1 MTNDDST
8 GWARRV
14 SENFG
19 KGYTPEQLRD
29 LDAAFSPLTEQ
40 DAERLYAHLK
50 MSTRS
55 SFKVD
60 LVAISEAKAQLGIS
74 SGGGSSNLPQLQT
87 VKWICQICSRTFN
100 FNYLPREG
108 DEYREI
114 FSMCPHCG
122 FVPRVTMYL
131 EGNRVTY
138 IGDQKK
144 MELMKIKNVRG
155 QSTVDYYK
163 AKRGEF
169 FDKVKERDS
178 EIKLFTEK
186 GMNEEYQR
194 LVDRRRFS

>member
-29 LDAAFSPLTEQ
+29 LDAAFAPITEQ

-50 MSTRS
+50 STTRA

-60 LVAISEAKAQLGIS
+60 LVAIGEAKAQLGIR
-74 SGGGSSNLPQLQT
+74 GGGQASDSPQFQT
-87 VKWICQICSRTFN
+87 IKWFCQICAKSFQ
-100 FNYLPREG
+100 FNYLSADG

-122 FVPRVTMYL
+122 FVPRVSLRM
-131 EGNRVTY
+131 EGNRVFYTP
-138 IGDQKK
+138 DQKK
-144 MELMKIKNVRG
+144 MELMNIKNIRG
-155 QSTVDYYK
+155 QSTVDWYK

-178 EIKLFTEK
+178 EIKLYQDK
-186 GMNEEYQR
+186 GIDEEYQR